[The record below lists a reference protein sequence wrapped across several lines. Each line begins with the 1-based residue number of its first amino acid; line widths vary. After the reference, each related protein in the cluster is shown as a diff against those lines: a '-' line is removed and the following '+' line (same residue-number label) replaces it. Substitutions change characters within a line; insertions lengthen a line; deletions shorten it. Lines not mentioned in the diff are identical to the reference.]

1 MAIPNFNNRTK
12 HLSLVMVSFFLLI
25 AGSAIAAETV
35 KLSASPGGIT
45 IDAGVAGTFTL
56 EAPRLMLKPDDY
68 NAPKPAVTV
77 RDASTAVVR
86 YASGGELTMRIVGS
100 RITYSYSG
108 IPAEA
113 HALRVMMLIPIRFG
127 QGGQVGL
134 DKRALVS
141 FPATKEKNFLLQES
155 GAKLRVVDPSG
166 GGFSLTMPSGF
177 HEVADNRFYNWPTFA
192 YIYTFGFKEH
202 PGQNT
207 FDILVEST
215 GTADAGTRPKFMVDR
230 FGQLAAKSFSGKVTS
245 EEELKQDVTKEQTWL
260 DSLKQPDRDSYGG
273 LPGSGEKYKL
283 KKTGFFRVDK
293 VAGHH
298 VFVTPEGNIFYQLG
312 VCCIQPQE
320 DLTLVRGREKI
331 YEWLPPKEGDFAS
344 AWFKDDPT
352 GVVSF
357 YLANWIRKYGSP
369 FDAEKWSTQVMDR
382 LRKWGF
388 NSAGS
393 WSVRT
398 KSMQSAHFSGTPM
411 LPLETWMAPGLKAMP
426 GVDRM
431 YDPFT
436 PETEEVIEKA
446 FAQKVAPSANDPTI
460 IGYFLG
466 NEQLFENIPRIVP
479 ALKKDS
485 FSKQRLVQLLQE
497 KYKGDIAKFNTAWAI
512 KIPFSKFEELGDA
525 TLFVTTPESAA
536 DMRDFLRLYLE
547 TYYST
552 VTRIFR
558 KHDPNHLLLGS
569 RWQPG
574 TANNEMLVKIAAQ
587 YMDVISVNYYVY
599 AIEPNFLKRLYDWS
613 GGKPMLL
620 SEWHFTSTDQGMGG
634 HKEVAN
640 QKERGLA
647 YRNYVETTAAL
658 PYVVGHQWFSNTDQS
673 VTGRWFEGFNG
684 EAANTGLINVTDRP
698 YVDFV
703 TECKKTND
711 EIYKVVLGERPPLH
725 FDDPRFAARSGAV
738 RKSISIPRALHGMK
752 LDGTSQN
759 WPGRPAEQLPAR
771 NLTLGTPDPDFN
783 ASFRFCWDD
792 QNLYVL
798 AEVKEKTPLVNPH
811 AGANLWQGD
820 CLEIFIGGE
829 KTNEPGALMPTDRQI
844 LLGAA
849 AVPEVC
855 VANSPTPVDGIK
867 VVTVG
872 NVTGDG
878 YTIEAAIP
886 WATLGIKPKSDKEFL
901 FDLGVDN
908 TDDGKL
914 RSRQWMWNGSERNSS
929 DRGNW
934 GRAKLLM
941 N

>member
-25 AGSAIAAETV
+25 AGSAIAAEAV
-35 KLSASPGGIT
+35 KLAASPEGIT
-45 IDAGVAGTFTL
+45 IDAGVAGIFTL
-56 EAPRLMLKPDDY
+56 EAPRLMLKSDDY

-77 RDASTAVVR
+77 LDASTAVVR
-86 YASGGELTMRIVGS
+86 YATGGELTMRVAGS
-100 RITYSYSG
+100 RIAVSYSG
-108 IPAEA
+108 IPEEA

-134 DKRALVS
+134 DERALVAL
-141 FPATKEKNFLLQES
+141 PATKKKNFLLQE
-155 GAKLRVVDPSG
+155 GGTKLRLVDPSG
-166 GGFSLTMPSGF
+166 GGFSLTMAGGF
-177 HEVADNRFYNWPTFA
+177 HEISDNRFYNWPTFA

-202 PGQNT
+202 PGQNS
-207 FDILVEST
+207 FDILVEP
-215 GTADAGTRPKFMVDR
+215 AGTIASETGPKFMVDQ

-245 EEELKQDVTKEQTWL
+245 EDELKQDVAKEQAWL
-260 DSLKQPDRDSYGG
+260 DSMKQPERDSYGG

-283 KKTGFFRVDK
+283 KKTGFFRVDQ
-293 VAGHH
+293 VAGRH

-331 YEWLPPKEGDFAS
+331 YEWLPPKEGDFAG
-344 AWFKDDPT
+344 AWFKEDPT

-357 YLANWIRKYGSP
+357 YLANWIRKYGQP
-369 FDAEKWSTQVMDR
+369 FDAEKWSAQAINR
-382 LRKWGF
+382 LQKWGF
-388 NSAGS
+388 NSAGA
-393 WSVRT
+393 WSIRT
-398 KSMQSAHFSGTPM
+398 KTMQTKRFSGTVM

-431 YDPFT
+431 YDPFA
-436 PETEEVIEKA
+436 PGTEEVIEKA
-446 FAQKVAPSANDPTI
+446 FAQQVAPLANDPTI

-497 KYKGDIAKFNTAWAI
+497 KYEGDIAKFNGAWAI
-512 KIPFSKFEELGDA
+512 KTPFAKFEELGDA
-525 TLFVTTPESAA
+525 TLFVSTPESTG
-536 DMRDFLRLYLE
+536 DMREFLRLYLE

-552 VTRIFR
+552 VIRIFR

-574 TANNEMLVKIAAQ
+574 TANNEMLVKIAAK

-599 AIEPNFLKRLYDWS
+599 AVEPDFLKRIYDWS

-658 PYVVGHQWFSNTDQS
+658 PYVVGHQWFSNIDQS

-698 YVDFV
+698 YVDFI

-711 EIYKVVLGERPPLH
+711 EIYRVVLGERPPFR
-725 FDDPRFAARSGAV
+725 FDDPRFSARSGAV
-738 RKSISIPRALHGMK
+738 RKSLSIPRALPGMK

-759 WPGRPAEQLPAR
+759 WPGRPAEQLPAK
-771 NLTLGTPDPDFN
+771 NLTLGTPDLDFN
-783 ASFRFCWDD
+783 AAFRLCWDD
-792 QNLYVL
+792 QFLYVL
-798 AEVKEKTPLVNPH
+798 AEVKESTPLVNTQT
-811 AGANLWQGD
+811 GENLWQGD

-844 LLGAA
+844 LLSAGMS
-849 AVPEVC
+849 PKFY
-855 VANSPTPVDGIK
+855 VANSPVLVTDIR
-867 VVTVG
+867 VVTAK
-872 NVTGDG
+872 NVTGEG

-886 WATLGIKPKSDKEFL
+886 WAVLGIKPESGKELL